1 MKPMAPALAKLR
13 RAVAVLR
20 CEDGQAATEY
30 SLFTGFVIFGAALGL
45 GGFLP
50 AMFAAYQ
57 HYVHGYWLVLSL
69 PIP

>member
-1 MKPMAPALAKLR
+1 MACAPAKLR
-13 RAVAVLR
+13 RVLEALR
-20 CEDGQAATEY
+20 SESGQAATEY
-30 SLFTGFVIFGAALGL
+30 SMFTAFVIFGAAVGL

>member
-1 MKPMAPALAKLR
+1 MAPALAKLR
-13 RAVAVLR
+13 SALAALR
-20 CEDGQAATEY
+20 SEEGQAATEY
-30 SLFTGFVIFGAALGL
+30 SLFTAFVIFGAALGL

-57 HYVHGYWLVLSL
+57 HYIYGYWLLLSL